1 MTITFNQLERA
12 GRLGNQ
18 MFQVASSY
26 GIARTRNEPLR
37 LPERWSYRKWF
48 SVPDEC
54 FGRRPAG
61 GTEAFN
67 TPEAAH
73 LGKAA
78 LYLQDPALFRDV
90 ADDVRLFFYPS
101 PEAQSY
107 LGWHS
112 RWDGGIA
119 VHVRRGDLLTQTP
132 GFQPALTVDAPD
144 YYRTALDALDPMGVL
159 PVVVF
164 SDDPQWCAENQLEV
178 FGRKVEVRQTKP
190 RSHIPREYR
199 SQPAMDWVDLLL
211 MSSFPNIIISNS
223 TYAVWAAYLGSKNQR
238 VLHPALW
245 FGANLS
251 HVNWRLMIPMPGD
264 PFWHGGWREVPCA

>member
-1 MTITFNQLERA
+1 
-12 GRLGNQ
+12 
-18 MFQVASSY
+18 MFQVASSH
-26 GIARTRNEPLR
+26 GIARARNEPLR
-37 LPERWSYRKWF
+37 LPERWTYRKWF
-48 SVPDEC
+48 SVPDWC
-54 FGRRPAG
+54 FGRRPTNA
-61 GTEAFN
+61 TEAFN

-90 ADDVRLFFYPS
+90 AEDVRRFFYPS

-144 YYRTALDALDPMGVL
+144 YYRTALDVLDPMGVL

-164 SDDPQWCAENQLEV
+164 SDDPPWCAENQLEV

-199 SQPAMDWVDLLL
+199 NQPAMDWIDLTL
-211 MSSFPNIIISNS
+211 MGQFDNLIISNS
-223 TYAVWAAYLGSKNQR
+223 TYGWWAAWLNTSAKN
-238 VLHPALW
+238 VLYPDLW
-245 FGANLS
+245 YGPNLA
-251 HVNWRLMIPMPGD
+251 HVNTELLFVDLPWR
-264 PFWHGGWREVPCA
+264 RVPCA